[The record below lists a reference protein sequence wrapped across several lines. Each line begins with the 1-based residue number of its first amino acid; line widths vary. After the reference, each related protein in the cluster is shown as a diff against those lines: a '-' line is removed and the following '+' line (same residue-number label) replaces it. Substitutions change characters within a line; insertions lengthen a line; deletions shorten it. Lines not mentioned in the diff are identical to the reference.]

1 MIVNL
6 GPIGQLDR
14 LVCRKKYNY
23 WMFAMRIL
31 MNRMDNNM
39 KIYRNDRNKLVKKS
53 INDVI
58 LYLLEIINQ
67 KISKK

>member
-1 MIVNL
+1 
-6 GPIGQLDR
+6 
-14 LVCRKKYNY
+14 
-23 WMFAMRIL
+23 

-67 KISKK
+67 KISKKQFEQEISFCRAKNIKLLIFIFVKGKVVK